1 MCVQITKEDK
11 RFLASS
17 LNMLKKLRIKHIS
30 RRINKPNHDFSYR
43 ESNIMIQEVMY
54 GERNLKSNFQFY
66 FGVKRERVWCVIM
79 WEIR

>member
-54 GERNLKSNFQFY
+54 GE
-66 FGVKRERVWCVIM
+66 
-79 WEIR
+79 